1 MAATAMIRIT
11 TLRCRHDPL
20 SSLPRT
26 TSVARS
32 RTLPPRCGRCRLLTP
47 HSSCCSPSSPV
58 SPRRVRVR
66 PTAALKRIPGSNTSF
81 VGPANNGATTLQRSS
96 SSDLRCSLIVPNS
109 TAGTGDASASSG
121 LLHAVRRRFFS
132 SFPFYIY
139 NPLIKTHIFS
149 SLLELNPLRVCR
161 FLEWRICCVAG
172 HCVRHRQIP
181 QTGIPRR
188 VHQVPKRPLRHV
200 LCLLRASRLRQ
211 IGACSRQGVDG
222 LLCACHTIHP
232 EVATLVLRPDTSRAA
247 ARRQGC
253 PSGFRTQDFCNHLY
267 VLFSITFFISKH

>member
-1 MAATAMIRIT
+1 M
-11 TLRCRHDPL
+11 
-20 SSLPRT
+20 LPQD
-26 TSVARS
+26 
-32 RTLPPRCGRCRLLTP
+32 CCTP
-47 HSSCCSPSSPV
+47 
-58 SPRRVRVR
+58 
-66 PTAALKRIPGSNTSF
+66 
-81 VGPANNGATTLQRSS
+81 
-96 SSDLRCSLIVPNS
+96 
-109 TAGTGDASASSG
+109 
-121 LLHAVRRRFFS
+121 
-132 SFPFYIY
+132 
-139 NPLIKTHIFS
+139 
-149 SLLELNPLRVCR
+149 

-267 VLFSITFFISKH
+267 LLFSITFFLSLFLFTASLICFYLLSNNMMERLKL